1 MLMEDDV
8 VETEFKDRGIIHFDG
23 SPDAYDP
30 DNDPGFVVCQGKP
43 VFNVG
48 SVMEVD
54 DHAAQQS
61 VFDRLPI
68 PQSKRAEFYQ
78 WLVTEGVAEQEEQ
91 RIKDSKR
98 NATKKRKTREP
109 PATPR
114 SSPHRSLP

>member
-1 MLMEDDV
+1 MHMEDD

-23 SPDAYDP
+23 SMDAYDP
-30 DNDPGFVVCQGKP
+30 DNDPGFVARQGKP
-43 VFNVG
+43 VYSTD

-54 DHAAQQS
+54 DLAAQQS

-78 WLVTEGVAEQEEQ
+78 WLVTDCAAEQEEQ
-91 RIKDSKR
+91 RIQDAKR

-109 PATPR
+109 PTPH
-114 SSPHRSLP
+114 SSPFGQGR